1 MNRRHFTMGPEGYPL
16 CRTTLLPADLRRMDV
31 TRIPERVT
39 CIRCLKTLRNVGLV
53 AEGLLRAAGEAA

>member
-1 MNRRHFTMGPEGYPL
+1 MGPEGYPL